1 MAQTKVFVTLLQK
14 NGVDANRTIYTDSV
28 IPNTEN
34 NLADWLIRAEITN
47 TGVSKVNTGSL
58 KLRIDEKGTFVRAS
72 PILVDEQT
80 KNNYL
85 IEIQIKQDLNGDG
98 DFTDA
103 NEQGIVLR
111 GIIGSPTIMQSS
123 AYGEILNI
131 NITSI
136 AHHFKEQ
143 LTSDWHLFDT
153 PKQSFQKR
161 MDSSNEQVG
170 IIKVDSSS
178 VNNLPNTPQ
187 LNYRFSQPA
196 TIHDALGSI
205 VDLISNPQVSGGA
218 FDDYYFE
225 MEPSATKTN
234 HIKIT
239 ADKFGD
245 TDSGVVIDPLAVSVE
260 DTDEENTT
268 VVDNIGYK
276 NHVIM
281 YGGQSSGSLPVAR
294 SKFASYILHGR
305 YRDTWSASSTYAINH
320 LVKHKISA
328 TQSQYTGDKNL
339 PDLLLYLKCLQD
351 HSGGTVSDPLANSSL
366 GTYWEIDFVEQAPF
380 HTNSSAYYE
389 VGEIVTKEHSTTKIG
404 FFQCKE
410 SGTYANNYFNSAT
423 DSSVPSGWYHMKSI
437 LKADVASFFSY
448 SPYTSDVDVW
458 KQSLAGA
465 SASDKPSGYE
475 GYALDWNMTRS
486 NYNRKD
492 MTNHF
497 ETVTPK
503 VVTGRRWN
511 GSGSGSGSVST
522 KEKFDGQRFLI
533 DGNSSGMST
542 PSGEFAGKINRIA
555 EWDATENNGSGG
567 WVFSEEAVISDKV
580 ISIEDAKI
588 YRMGGGN
595 NWQVGWDNTNAS
607 DLDKPTPFHV
617 VEGVGLVAGATGVSA
632 QAVEFKYNWAE
643 WGGAKPQ
650 NRTSRGV
657 WVWNS
662 FLLPR
667 LTTNQHDI
675 GNLWGGEGGG
685 AKPPTGTLDTNNLD
699 YDSNGQIGWNKGSS
713 DEDYGV
719 INSIAFKCRVG
730 MFQDTEGTYIVEG
743 VKEIPLTF
751 WIIDKFDRCWYHK
764 FKLRRNNQW
773 DDVSIPIGEMAR
785 ANMFFAR
792 WDELGELIDGVPLTQ
807 FDYTLKEKEY
817 TGVKVDW
824 KYMKF
829 WGIQLDEAYIG
840 GQVGLY
846 KNGVERAWDHGEDQV
861 SNLGNNWWN
870 LFARPITQPLV
881 ALNILP
887 RNTPFTANYIRFSAK
902 IALDD
907 FHFVK
912 DLVATSSDTQLTNP
926 RTVVENDGTEQDYL
940 NLKTKAIAK
949 ATRKKF
955 FPQTAHINC
964 AGDVRLKFGH
974 SFKVK
979 GSRVPENVSNK
990 TLYPDWS
997 SSTSYSVGNNVSHG
1011 DYTYQ
1016 ALKAGSNKQPDSNAD
1031 YWENLNKFTVSSV
1044 THTFDHGGYRAEV
1057 AGFRKFVV
1065 SG

>member
-1 MAQTKVFVTLLQK
+1 MAQTRVFVTLLRK
-14 NGVDANRTIYTDSV
+14 NGVNDNRTIYTDSV

-47 TGVSKVNTGSL
+47 TGVSAVNTGSL

-85 IEIQIKQDLNGDG
+85 IEIQIKQDLDGDG
-98 DFTDA
+98 NFTDA

-111 GIIGSPTIMQSS
+111 GIIGNPTIMQSG

-136 AHHFKEQ
+136 AYHLKEH

-161 MDSSNEQVG
+161 IDKANLYGQVKHNG
-170 IIKVDSSS
+170 SVINLPDTPKLNYKLSQPIKV
-178 VNNLPNTPQ
+178 
-187 LNYRFSQPA
+187 
-196 TIHDALGSI
+196 HDTLANIIGL
-205 VDLISNPQVSGGA
+205 LANPQVSGGA

-225 MEPSATKTN
+225 IEPSATKTN
-234 HIKIT
+234 YFKIT
-239 ADKFGD
+239 ADKFGV
-245 TDSGVVIDPLAVSVE
+245 TDSGVVIDPLSLSVE

-268 VVDNIGYK
+268 LVDNIAYK

-281 YGGQSSGSLPVAR
+281 YGSQSSGSLPVAR

-305 YRDTWSASSTYAINH
+305 YRDTWSSSTTYTKNH
-320 LVKHKISA
+320 MVKHKFLA
-328 TQSQYTGDKNL
+328 TQLNATEGRIL
-339 PDLLLYLKCLQD
+339 PDITFYLKCIQG

-366 GTYWEIDFVEQAPF
+366 GTYWEVDFVEQAPF
-380 HTNSSAYYE
+380 HTNSDAFYKA
-389 VGEIVTKEHSTTKIG
+389 GEIVTKEHSTTKIG
-404 FFQCKE
+404 FFQCKT
-410 SGTYANNYFNSAT
+410 SGTYIKTYFNSAT
-423 DSSVPSGWYHMKSI
+423 NSNVPTGWYHMKD
-437 LKADVASFFSY
+437 LAKANVASFFSY
-448 SPYTSDVDVW
+448 TPYTSDVDIW

-465 SASDKPSGYE
+465 SASDKPSAIE
-475 GYALDWNMTRS
+475 GWALDWNMTRS
-486 NYNRKD
+486 NYNRHD

-497 ETVTPK
+497 EPVTPK
-503 VVTGRRWN
+503 VVTGRRYR
-511 GSGSGSGSVST
+511 SADVST
-522 KEKFDGQRFLI
+522 KERFDGQRFLI
-533 DGNSSGMST
+533 DSALGT
-542 PSGEFAGKINRIA
+542 PTGDFEGQANKIA
-555 EWDATENNGSGG
+555 EFDDDSGD
-567 WVFSEEAVISDKV
+567 WVFSDTAVLTDTV
-580 ISIEDAKI
+580 ISIEDAKV
-588 YRMGGGN
+588 YSLASGN
-595 NWQVGWDNTNAS
+595 NWIAKWDNTNTG
-607 DLDKPTPFHV
+607 DLDKPAPFHA
-617 VEGVGLVAGATGVSA
+617 VENVGLIAGATGVSA
-632 QAVEFKYNWAE
+632 QAVEFKFNWLVKSGQE
-643 WGGAKPQ
+643 WA
-650 NRTSRGV
+650 RTSRGV
-657 WVWNS
+657 WIWNS

-667 LTTNQHDI
+667 LTTSQHDI
-675 GNLWGGEGGG
+675 GGLWGGAGSG
-685 AKPPTGTLDTNNLD
+685 ARPSTGTLDSNNLD
-699 YDSNGQIGWNKGSS
+699 YDSNGFIGWNKGLS

-730 MFQDTEGTYIVEG
+730 MFQDSAGNYLVEG
-743 VKEIPLTF
+743 VKEVPLTF
-751 WIIDKFDRCWYHK
+751 WVIDKFDRCWYHK

-773 DDVSIPIGEMAR
+773 DDVSIPIGELAQ
-785 ANMFFAR
+785 NSLFFGR
-792 WDELGELIDGVPLTQ
+792 WDELGEFIVGVPLTQ

-817 TGVKVDW
+817 TGVKLDW
-824 KYMKF
+824 RYMKF

-846 KNGVERAWDHGEDQV
+846 KNGVERAWDHLEDNVKHIEQ
-861 SNLGNNWWN
+861 NGLWMF
-870 LFARPITQPLV
+870 LKPITDTGV
-881 ALNILP
+881 ALGLLEK
-887 RNTPFTANYIRFSAK
+887 NTPYTQNAVRFSAK

-926 RTVVENDGTEQDYL
+926 RTVVENDTSEQDYL

-949 ATRKKF
+949 ATRHKF

-979 GSRVPENVSNK
+979 GSRVPENALNK

-997 SSTSYSVGNNVSHG
+997 SSTSYSVGDNVSHG
-1011 DYTYQ
+1011 NYAYQ

-1031 YWENLNKFTVSSV
+1031 YWENLNKFTVASV